1 MQVNIQSKIA
11 EFAPADS
18 FDEPVAECSDTHQ
31 AEEIAAAEYSDSEPE
46 CTVQTPCCAS
56 RSDEDDGDML
66 TVALGGLCAAL
77 LTMWLLSKS
86 KVRPE

>member
-11 EFAPADS
+11 EYAAADS
-18 FDEPVAECSDTHQ
+18 FDEPIAECSDIHQ
-31 AEEIAAAEYSDSEPE
+31 AEETAAEYSDSEPE
-46 CTVQTPCCAS
+46 CTTPCCAA
-56 RSDEDDGDML
+56 RSEDDGDML